1 MQNKDFYIGRWITKC
16 LLICFMVASCS
27 RYPARVE
34 EMLALSGSNRAELE
48 KVLEHYVDSA
58 EKREAAEF
66 LIANMVGIYV
76 VDSAV
81 QERLAP
87 FYEQCD
93 TLRELYKDKQRMR
106 WVNGVDSLWSA
117 FRDGR
122 NVDISTVPLLQVV
135 TARQMIAE
143 IDLAFRVCKVA
154 ALQDNDTLAI
164 QAYLS
169 ALAKLEKTEEYK
181 LQGFVHEY
189 IGVLNTD
196 RKLYKDALDNY
207 QSSAYCFQKAVDTLG
222 VIYVYRDIARIY
234 YVEQKYDSVY
244 NYINRALSLCEK
256 KKGCISFERVIPSL
270 LQVKGIAKRNEGDL
284 GDAIALLK
292 TAVETEQ
299 DRHSMHHCSM
309 SLGNIY
315 LNLNKL
321 DEAGRCFALALN
333 SENPR
338 TLAGAYHYLYLLEKK
353 QKKYAM
359 ALYFKEKSDSLLVI
373 ERDAK
378 QTSQILTLQRK
389 YERGKLLLEKQQVER
404 EKQIQLYFWIAVVLF
419 IILLCIVLYF
429 LLRKRYEGLFRK
441 NMQIIEEN
449 ECMIKRYVYELDV
462 LKQRAGEMAETNRE
476 KIAKLNQKIL
486 LLESENKKIS
496 ENVCV
501 NGVYLLEQLKKEKL
515 IVKNM
520 TNQEKEQLLEYI
532 DLIYGNFISRLKKDF
547 KLTSG
552 NLMLLALLK
561 VGFTS
566 SELMFTFDCEMNSIF
581 TKKRRLRG
589 ILSLDTNDKLEEFVA
604 LY

>member
-1 MQNKDFYIGRWITKC
+1 MKK
-16 LLICFMVASCS
+16 LLYLGLLSVCVLLGSCVEKNVS
-27 RYPARVE
+27 NVFDKVERYMDVYP
-34 EMLALSGSNRAELE
+34 
-48 KVLEHYVDSA
+48 DSA
-58 EKREAAEF
+58 
-66 LIANMVGIYV
+66 L
-76 VDSAV
+76 
-81 QERLAP
+81 LLL
-87 FYEQCD
+87 EQIPHSEE
-93 TLRELYKDKQRMR
+93 LRGKQRADYALLLTQAR
-106 WVNGVDSLWSA
+106 DKNYLDSLQSDSLIKIA
-117 FRDGR
+117 
-122 NVDISTVPLLQVV
+122 VDYYKNG
-135 TARQMIAE
+135 E
-143 IDLAFRVCKVA
+143 DKVKA
-154 ALQDNDTLAI
+154 GKALFYYGKVMHLQDNDTLAI

-315 LNLNKL
+315 LNQNKL
-321 DEAGRCFALALN
+321 DEAKRYFTLALK
-333 SENPR
+333 SERPR
-338 TLAGAYHYLYLLEKK
+338 TLAGAYHYLYLLEKR
-353 QKKYAM
+353 QKKYAI
-359 ALYFKEKSDSLLVI
+359 ALYFKEKSDSLLSVDL
-373 ERDAK
+373 DAK
-378 QTSQILTLQRK
+378 QASQILTLQRK
-389 YERGKLLLEKQQVER
+389 YEKGKLLLEKQQVEH
-404 EKQIQLYFWIAVVLF
+404 EKKIQFYFGMVIVLF
-419 IILLCIVLYF
+419 IILLCLVLYF
-429 LLRKRYEGLFRK
+429 LLRKKYKEMFRK
-441 NMQIIEEN
+441 NMQVIKEN
-449 ECMIKRYVYELDV
+449 ECMIKRYVYELDM
-462 LKQRAGEMAETNRE
+462 LKQKAGETAETNRE
-476 KIAKLNQKIL
+476 KVGKLNQKIL
-486 LLESENKKIS
+486 LLESENKKIR

-520 TNQEKEQLLEYI
+520 TKQEKEQLLEYM
-532 DLIYGNFISRLKKDF
+532 DLIYGNLISRLKKDF

-552 NLMLLALLK
+552 NLILIALLK
-561 VGFTS
+561 VGFTTT
-566 SELMFTFDCEMNSIF
+566 ELMFTFDCEMNSIF
-581 TKKRRLRG
+581 TKKRRLREN
-589 ILSLDTNDKLEEFVA
+589 LNLDTNDKLEEFIT

>member
-1 MQNKDFYIGRWITKC
+1 MKK
-16 LLICFMVASCS
+16 LLYLGLLSVCVLLGSC
-27 RYPARVE
+27 VE
-34 EMLALSGSNRAELE
+34 KNVSNVFD
-48 KVLEHYVDSA
+48 KVEGYMDVCPDSA
-58 EKREAAEF
+58 
-66 LIANMVGIYV
+66 L
-76 VDSAV
+76 
-81 QERLAP
+81 LLL
-87 FYEQCD
+87 EQIPHSEE
-93 TLRELYKDKQRMR
+93 LRGKQRADYALLLTQAR
-106 WVNGVDSLWSA
+106 DKNYLDSLQSDSLIKIA
-117 FRDGR
+117 
-122 NVDISTVPLLQVV
+122 VDYYKNG
-135 TARQMIAE
+135 E
-143 IDLAFRVCKVA
+143 DKVKA
-154 ALQDNDTLAI
+154 GKALFYYGKVMHLQDNDTLAI

-315 LNLNKL
+315 LNQNKL
-321 DEAGRCFALALN
+321 DEAKRYFTLALK
-333 SENPR
+333 SERPR
-338 TLAGAYHYLYLLEKK
+338 TLAGAYHYLYLLEKR
-353 QKKYAM
+353 QKKYAI
-359 ALYFKEKSDSLLVI
+359 ALYFKEKSDSLLSVDL
-373 ERDAK
+373 DAK
-378 QTSQILTLQRK
+378 QASQILTLQRK
-389 YERGKLLLEKQQVER
+389 YEKLLLEKQQVEH
-404 EKQIQLYFWIAVVLF
+404 EKKIQFYFGMVIVLF
-419 IILLCIVLYF
+419 IILLCLVLYF
-429 LLRKRYEGLFRK
+429 LLRKKYKEMFRK
-441 NMQIIEEN
+441 NMQVIKEN
-449 ECMIKRYVYELDV
+449 ECMIKRYVYELDM
-462 LKQRAGEMAETNRE
+462 LKQKAGETAETNRE
-476 KIAKLNQKIL
+476 KVGKLNQKIL
-486 LLESENKKIS
+486 LLESENKKIR

-520 TNQEKEQLLEYI
+520 TKQEKEQLLEYM
-532 DLIYGNFISRLKKDF
+532 DLIYGNLISRLKKDF

-552 NLMLLALLK
+552 NLILIALLK
-561 VGFTS
+561 VGFTTT
-566 SELMFTFDCEMNSIF
+566 ELMFTFDCEMNSIF
-581 TKKRRLRG
+581 TKKRRLREN
-589 ILSLDTNDKLEEFVA
+589 LNLDTNDKLEEFIT

>member
-1 MQNKDFYIGRWITKC
+1 MKK
-16 LLICFMVASCS
+16 LLYLGLLSVCVLLGSC
-27 RYPARVE
+27 VE
-34 EMLALSGSNRAELE
+34 KNVSNVFD
-48 KVLEHYVDSA
+48 KVEGYMDVCPDSA
-58 EKREAAEF
+58 
-66 LIANMVGIYV
+66 L
-76 VDSAV
+76 
-81 QERLAP
+81 LLL
-87 FYEQCD
+87 EQIPHSEE
-93 TLRELYKDKQRMR
+93 LRGKQRADYALLLTQAR
-106 WVNGVDSLWSA
+106 DKNYLDSLQSDSLIKIA
-117 FRDGR
+117 
-122 NVDISTVPLLQVV
+122 VDYYKNG
-135 TARQMIAE
+135 E
-143 IDLAFRVCKVA
+143 DKVKA
-154 ALQDNDTLAI
+154 GKALFYYGKVMHLQDNDTLAI

-315 LNLNKL
+315 LNQNKL
-321 DEAGRCFALALN
+321 DEAKRYFTLALK
-333 SENPR
+333 SERPR
-338 TLAGAYHYLYLLEKK
+338 TLAGAYHYLYLLEKR
-353 QKKYAM
+353 QKKYAI
-359 ALYFKEKSDSLLVI
+359 ALYFKEKSDSLLSVDL
-373 ERDAK
+373 DAK
-378 QTSQILTLQRK
+378 QASQILTLQRK
-389 YERGKLLLEKQQVER
+389 YEKGKLLLEKQQVEH
-404 EKQIQLYFWIAVVLF
+404 EKKIQFYFGMVIVLF
-419 IILLCIVLYF
+419 IILLCLVLYF
-429 LLRKRYEGLFRK
+429 LLRKKYKEMFRK
-441 NMQIIEEN
+441 NMQVIKEN
-449 ECMIKRYVYELDV
+449 ECMIKRYVYELDM
-462 LKQRAGEMAETNRE
+462 LKQKAGETAETNRE
-476 KIAKLNQKIL
+476 KVGKLNQKIL
-486 LLESENKKIS
+486 LLESENKKIR

-520 TNQEKEQLLEYI
+520 TKQEKEQLLEYM
-532 DLIYGNFISRLKKDF
+532 DLIYGNLISRLKKDF

-552 NLMLLALLK
+552 NLILIALLK
-561 VGFTS
+561 VGFTTT
-566 SELMFTFDCEMNSIF
+566 ELMFTFDCEMNSIF
-581 TKKRRLRG
+581 TKKRRLREN
-589 ILSLDTNDKLEEFVA
+589 LNLEGS
-604 LY
+604 

>member
-1 MQNKDFYIGRWITKC
+1 MKK
-16 LLICFMVASCS
+16 LLYLGLLSVCVLLGSC
-27 RYPARVE
+27 VE
-34 EMLALSGSNRAELE
+34 KNVSNVFD
-48 KVLEHYVDSA
+48 KVEGYMDVCPDSA
-58 EKREAAEF
+58 
-66 LIANMVGIYV
+66 L
-76 VDSAV
+76 
-81 QERLAP
+81 LLL
-87 FYEQCD
+87 EQIPHSEE
-93 TLRELYKDKQRMR
+93 LRGKQRADYALLLTQAR
-106 WVNGVDSLWSA
+106 DKNYLDSLQSDSLIKIA
-117 FRDGR
+117 
-122 NVDISTVPLLQVV
+122 VDYYKNG
-135 TARQMIAE
+135 E
-143 IDLAFRVCKVA
+143 DKVKA
-154 ALQDNDTLAI
+154 GKALFYYGKVMHLQDNDTLAI

-315 LNLNKL
+315 LNQNKL
-321 DEAGRCFALALN
+321 DEAKRYFTLALK
-333 SENPR
+333 SERPR
-338 TLAGAYHYLYLLEKK
+338 TLAGAYHYLYLLEKR
-353 QKKYAM
+353 QKKYAI
-359 ALYFKEKSDSLLVI
+359 ALYFKEKSDSLLSVDL
-373 ERDAK
+373 DAK
-378 QTSQILTLQRK
+378 QASQILTLQRK
-389 YERGKLLLEKQQVER
+389 YEKGKLLLEKLEH
-404 EKQIQLYFWIAVVLF
+404 EKKIQFYFGMVIVLF
-419 IILLCIVLYF
+419 IILLCLVLYF
-429 LLRKRYEGLFRK
+429 LLRKKYKEMFRK
-441 NMQIIEEN
+441 NMQVIKEN
-449 ECMIKRYVYELDV
+449 ECMIKRYVYELDM
-462 LKQRAGEMAETNRE
+462 LKQKAGETAETNRE
-476 KIAKLNQKIL
+476 KVGKLNQKIL
-486 LLESENKKIS
+486 LLESENKKIR

-520 TNQEKEQLLEYI
+520 TKQEKEQLLEYM
-532 DLIYGNFISRLKKDF
+532 DLIYGNLISRLKKDF

-552 NLMLLALLK
+552 NLILIALLK
-561 VGFTS
+561 VGFTTT
-566 SELMFTFDCEMNSIF
+566 ELMFTFDCEMNSIF
-581 TKKRRLRG
+581 TKKRRLREN
-589 ILSLDTNDKLEEFVA
+589 LNLDTNDKLEEFIT

>member
-1 MQNKDFYIGRWITKC
+1 MKK
-16 LLICFMVASCS
+16 LLYLGLLSVCVLLGSCVEKNVS
-27 RYPARVE
+27 NAFDKVERYMDVYP
-34 EMLALSGSNRAELE
+34 
-48 KVLEHYVDSA
+48 DSA
-58 EKREAAEF
+58 LLLLEQIPHPEK
-66 LIANMVGIYV
+66 
-76 VDSAV
+76 
-81 QERLAP
+81 
-87 FYEQCD
+87 
-93 TLRELYKDKQRMR
+93 LRGKQRADYALLLTQAR
-106 WVNGVDSLWSA
+106 DKNYLDSLQSDSLIKIA
-117 FRDGR
+117 
-122 NVDISTVPLLQVV
+122 VDYYKNG
-135 TARQMIAE
+135 E
-143 IDLAFRVCKVA
+143 DKVKA
-154 ALQDNDTLAI
+154 GKALFYYGKVMHLQDNDTLAI

-315 LNLNKL
+315 LNQNKL
-321 DEAGRCFALALN
+321 DEAKRYFTLALK
-333 SENPR
+333 SERPR
-338 TLAGAYHYLYLLEKK
+338 TLAGAYHYLYLLEKR

-359 ALYFKEKSDSLLVI
+359 ALYFKEKSDSLLSVDL
-373 ERDAK
+373 DAK
-378 QTSQILTLQRK
+378 QASQILTLQRK
-389 YERGKLLLEKQQVER
+389 YEKGKLLLEKQQVEH
-404 EKQIQLYFWIAVVLF
+404 EKKIQFYFGMVIVLF
-419 IILLCIVLYF
+419 IILLCLVLYF
-429 LLRKRYEGLFRK
+429 LLRKRYKEMFRK
-441 NMQIIEEN
+441 NMQVIKEN

-462 LKQRAGEMAETNRE
+462 LKQKAGETAETNRE
-476 KIAKLNQKIL
+476 KVGKLNQKIL
-486 LLESENKKIS
+486 LLESENKKIR

-501 NGVYLLEQLKKEKL
+501 NGVYLLDQLKKEKL

-520 TNQEKEQLLEYI
+520 TKQEKEQLLEYM
-532 DLIYGNFISRLKKDF
+532 DLIYGNLISRLKKDF

-552 NLMLLALLK
+552 NLILIALLK
-561 VGFTS
+561 VGFTTT
-566 SELMFTFDCEMNSIF
+566 ELMFTFDCEMNSIF
-581 TKKRRLRG
+581 TKKRRLRES
-589 ILSLDTNDKLEEFVA
+589 LNLDTTDKLEEFIT

>member
-1 MQNKDFYIGRWITKC
+1 MKK
-16 LLICFMVASCS
+16 LLYLGLLSVCVLLGSCVEKNVS
-27 RYPARVE
+27 NVFDKVERYMDVYP
-34 EMLALSGSNRAELE
+34 
-48 KVLEHYVDSA
+48 DSA
-58 EKREAAEF
+58 LLLLEQIPHPEELRGKQRADYALLLTQARDKNYLDSLQSDS
-66 LIANMVGIYV
+66 LIKIA
-76 VDSAV
+76 VD
-81 QERLAP
+81 
-87 FYEQCD
+87 Y
-93 TLRELYKDKQRMR
+93 YKDD
-106 WVNGVDSLWSA
+106 GVKAGKAL
-117 FRDGR
+117 FYYG
-122 NVDISTVPLLQVV
+122 
-135 TARQMIAE
+135 
-143 IDLAFRVCKVA
+143 KVA

-462 LKQRAGEMAETNRE
+462 LKQRPGEMAETNRE
-476 KIAKLNQKIL
+476 KHAKLNQKIL

>member
-1 MQNKDFYIGRWITKC
+1 MKK
-16 LLICFMVASCS
+16 LLYLGLLSVCVLLGSC
-27 RYPARVE
+27 VE
-34 EMLALSGSNRAELE
+34 KNVSNVFD
-48 KVLEHYVDSA
+48 KVEGYMDVCPDSA
-58 EKREAAEF
+58 
-66 LIANMVGIYV
+66 L
-76 VDSAV
+76 
-81 QERLAP
+81 LLL
-87 FYEQCD
+87 EQIPHSEE
-93 TLRELYKDKQRMR
+93 LRGKQRADYALLLTQAR
-106 WVNGVDSLWSA
+106 DKNYLDSLQSDSLIKIA
-117 FRDGR
+117 
-122 NVDISTVPLLQVV
+122 VDYYKNG
-135 TARQMIAE
+135 E
-143 IDLAFRVCKVA
+143 DKVKA
-154 ALQDNDTLAI
+154 GKALFYYGKVMHLQDIDTLAI

-270 LQVKGIAKRNEGDL
+270 LLVKGIAKRNEGDL

-315 LNLNKL
+315 LNQNKL
-321 DEAGRCFALALN
+321 DEAKRYFTLALK
-333 SENPR
+333 SERPR
-338 TLAGAYHYLYLLEKK
+338 TLAGAYHYLYLLEKR
-353 QKKYAM
+353 QKKYAI
-359 ALYFKEKSDSLLVI
+359 ALYFKEKSDSLLSVDL
-373 ERDAK
+373 DAK
-378 QTSQILTLQRK
+378 QASQILTLQRK
-389 YERGKLLLEKQQVER
+389 YEKGKLLLEKQQVEH
-404 EKQIQLYFWIAVVLF
+404 EKKIQFYFGMVIVLF
-419 IILLCIVLYF
+419 IILLCLVLYF
-429 LLRKRYEGLFRK
+429 LLRKKYKEMFRK
-441 NMQIIEEN
+441 NMQVIKEN
-449 ECMIKRYVYELDV
+449 ECMIKRYVYELDM
-462 LKQRAGEMAETNRE
+462 LKQKAGETAETNRE
-476 KIAKLNQKIL
+476 KVGKLNQKIL
-486 LLESENKKIS
+486 LLESENKKIR

-520 TNQEKEQLLEYI
+520 TKQEKEQLLEYM
-532 DLIYGNFISRLKKDF
+532 DLIYGNLISRLKKDF

-552 NLMLLALLK
+552 NLILIALLK
-561 VGFTS
+561 VGFTTT
-566 SELMFTFDCEMNSIF
+566 ELMFTFDCEMNSIF
-581 TKKRRLRG
+581 TKKRRLREN
-589 ILSLDTNDKLEEFVA
+589 LNLDTNDKLEEFIT

>member
-1 MQNKDFYIGRWITKC
+1 MQSDS
-16 LLICFMVASCS
+16 LIKIA
-27 RYPARVE
+27 
-34 EMLALSGSNRAELE
+34 
-48 KVLEHYVDSA
+48 VD
-58 EKREAAEF
+58 
-66 LIANMVGIYV
+66 Y
-76 VDSAV
+76 
-81 QERLAP
+81 
-87 FYEQCD
+87 
-93 TLRELYKDKQRMR
+93 YKDD
-106 WVNGVDSLWSA
+106 GVKAGKAL
-117 FRDGR
+117 FYYG
-122 NVDISTVPLLQVV
+122 
-135 TARQMIAE
+135 
-143 IDLAFRVCKVA
+143 KVA

-378 QTSQILTLQRK
+378 
-389 YERGKLLLEKQQVER
+389 
-404 EKQIQLYFWIAVVLF
+404 
-419 IILLCIVLYF
+419 
-429 LLRKRYEGLFRK
+429 
-441 NMQIIEEN
+441 
-449 ECMIKRYVYELDV
+449 
-462 LKQRAGEMAETNRE
+462 
-476 KIAKLNQKIL
+476 

>member
-1 MQNKDFYIGRWITKC
+1 MKK
-16 LLICFMVASCS
+16 LLYLGLLSVCVLLGSCVEKNVS
-27 RYPARVE
+27 NVFDKVERYMDVYP
-34 EMLALSGSNRAELE
+34 
-48 KVLEHYVDSA
+48 DSA
-58 EKREAAEF
+58 
-66 LIANMVGIYV
+66 L
-76 VDSAV
+76 
-81 QERLAP
+81 LLL
-87 FYEQCD
+87 EQIPHPEE
-93 TLRELYKDKQRMR
+93 LRGKQRADYALLLTQAR
-106 WVNGVDSLWSA
+106 DKNYLDSLQSDSLIKIA
-117 FRDGR
+117 
-122 NVDISTVPLLQVV
+122 VDYYKNG
-135 TARQMIAE
+135 E
-143 IDLAFRVCKVA
+143 DKVKA
-154 ALQDNDTLAI
+154 GKALFYYGKVMHLQDNDTLAI

-315 LNLNKL
+315 LNQNKL
-321 DEAGRCFALALN
+321 DEAKRYFTLALK
-333 SENPR
+333 SERPR
-338 TLAGAYHYLYLLEKK
+338 TLAGAYHYLYLLEKR

-359 ALYFKEKSDSLLVI
+359 ALYFKEKSDSLLSVDL
-373 ERDAK
+373 DAK
-378 QTSQILTLQRK
+378 QASQILTLQRK
-389 YERGKLLLEKQQVER
+389 YEKGKLLLEKQQVEH
-404 EKQIQLYFWIAVVLF
+404 EKKIQFYFGMVIVLF
-419 IILLCIVLYF
+419 IILLCLVLYF
-429 LLRKRYEGLFRK
+429 LLRKRYKEMFRK
-441 NMQIIEEN
+441 NMQVIKEN

-462 LKQRAGEMAETNRE
+462 LKQKTGETAETNRE
-476 KIAKLNQKIL
+476 KVGKLNQKIL
-486 LLESENKKIS
+486 LLESENKKIR

-501 NGVYLLEQLKKEKL
+501 NGVYLLDQLKKEKL

-520 TNQEKEQLLEYI
+520 TKQEKEQLLEYM
-532 DLIYGNFISRLKKDF
+532 DLIYGNLISRLKKDF

-552 NLMLLALLK
+552 NLILIALLK
-561 VGFTS
+561 VGFTTT
-566 SELMFTFDCEMNSIF
+566 ELMFTFDCEMNSIF
-581 TKKRRLRG
+581 TKKRRLRES
-589 ILSLDTNDKLEEFVA
+589 LNLDTTDKLEEFIT

>member
-1 MQNKDFYIGRWITKC
+1 MKK
-16 LLICFMVASCS
+16 LLYLGLLSVCVLLGSC
-27 RYPARVE
+27 VE
-34 EMLALSGSNRAELE
+34 KNVSNVFD
-48 KVLEHYVDSA
+48 KVEGYMDVCPDSA
-58 EKREAAEF
+58 
-66 LIANMVGIYV
+66 L
-76 VDSAV
+76 
-81 QERLAP
+81 LLL
-87 FYEQCD
+87 EQIPHSEE
-93 TLRELYKDKQRMR
+93 LRGKQRADYALLLTQAR
-106 WVNGVDSLWSA
+106 DKNYLDSLQSDSLIKIA
-117 FRDGR
+117 
-122 NVDISTVPLLQVV
+122 VDYYKNG
-135 TARQMIAE
+135 E
-143 IDLAFRVCKVA
+143 DKVKA
-154 ALQDNDTLAI
+154 GKALFYYGKVMHLQDNDTLAI

-315 LNLNKL
+315 LNQNKL
-321 DEAGRCFALALN
+321 DEAKRYFTLALK
-333 SENPR
+333 SERPR
-338 TLAGAYHYLYLLEKK
+338 TLAGAYHYLYLLEKR
-353 QKKYAM
+353 QKKYAI
-359 ALYFKEKSDSLLVI
+359 ALYFKEKSDSLLSVDL
-373 ERDAK
+373 DAK
-378 QTSQILTLQRK
+378 QASQILTLQRK
-389 YERGKLLLEKQQVER
+389 YEKGKLLLEKQQVEH
-404 EKQIQLYFWIAVVLF
+404 EKKIQFYFGMVIVLF
-419 IILLCIVLYF
+419 IILLCLVLYF
-429 LLRKRYEGLFRK
+429 LLRKKYKEMFRK
-441 NMQIIEEN
+441 NMQVIKEN
-449 ECMIKRYVYELDV
+449 ECMIKRYVYELDM
-462 LKQRAGEMAETNRE
+462 LKQKAGETAETNRE
-476 KIAKLNQKIL
+476 KVGKLNQKIL
-486 LLESENKKIS
+486 LLESENKKIR

-520 TNQEKEQLLEYI
+520 TKQEKEQLLEYM
-532 DLIYGNFISRLKKDF
+532 DLIYGNLISRLKKDF

-552 NLMLLALLK
+552 NLILIALLK
-561 VGFTS
+561 VGFTTT
-566 SELMFTFDCEMNSIF
+566 ELMFTFDCEMNSIF
-581 TKKRRLRG
+581 TKKRRLREN
-589 ILSLDTNDKLEEFVA
+589 LNLDTNDKLEEFR
-604 LY
+604 